1 MKVLEFWSLMI
12 LLLKYPPLRRDHRQE
27 SWALVVATRKQ
38 WGFVNILVPTIEP
51 RSETKWR
58 LSWPR
63 AGRGAGP
70 VTALDKYRA

>member
-1 MKVLEFWSLMI
+1 MI
-12 LLLKYPPLRRDHRQE
+12 LLLKYAPLRRDHRQE

-58 LSWPR
+58 LSRPR
-63 AGRGAGP
+63 AGRRAGP
-70 VTALDKYRA
+70 VTTLDKYRA